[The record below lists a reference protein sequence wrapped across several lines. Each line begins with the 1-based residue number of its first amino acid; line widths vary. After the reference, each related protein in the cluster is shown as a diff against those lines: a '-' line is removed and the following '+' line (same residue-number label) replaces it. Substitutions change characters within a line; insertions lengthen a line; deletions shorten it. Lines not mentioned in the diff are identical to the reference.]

1 MSEVH
6 ITDRMRAVETLHDMF
21 ADRLWGLPP
30 GQGLGQK
37 VQVEMPAEVYGKC
50 SRDVFVQEHE
60 RISQSLQ
67 GIGLQPF
74 SREFWRVH
82 VLEVVP
88 VSPFGEQVGQ
98 PFTCEHEGI

>member
-6 ITDRMRAVETLHDMF
+6 ITDRMMRAVEALHDMF

-50 SRDVFVQEHE
+50 SRNSFVQECE
-60 RISQSLQ
+60 RFGSMCRAFVCNIF
-67 GIGLQPF
+67 F
-74 SREFWRVH
+74 S
-82 VLEVVP
+82 
-88 VSPFGEQVGQ
+88 
-98 PFTCEHEGI
+98 